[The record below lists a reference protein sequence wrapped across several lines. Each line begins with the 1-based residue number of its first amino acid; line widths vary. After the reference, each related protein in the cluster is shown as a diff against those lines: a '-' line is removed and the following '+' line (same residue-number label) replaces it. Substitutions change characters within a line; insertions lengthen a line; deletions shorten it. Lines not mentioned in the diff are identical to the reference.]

1 MDIVDTHAHLSEF
14 QDEEGVT
21 GRAKKAGI
29 TAIVAVGANH
39 EANEKTLLWAERN
52 PRYVNP
58 AIGIHPTEWAG
69 DDVPTSLDFIRER
82 IDGCVAVGEIGLD
95 YWYRDARK
103 NEDIRD
109 KQRSIYVEQLR
120 IAKEWEKPASI
131 HGRGAWR
138 EVLDLAIAHGP
149 ETIVF
154 HWYSGPMEVL
164 SELLD
169 RGYYI
174 SATPAAEYSKDHRA
188 ALEETPLERI
198 VIETDSPVYMR
209 NRKRNS
215 EPADTVVTLQAL
227 SRLKEISEEKVSRIT
242 TGNAR
247 KIFKL

>member
-21 GRAKKAGI
+21 GRAKKAGL
-29 TAIVAVGANH
+29 TAIVAVGAKH

-69 DDVPTSLDFIRER
+69 DDVPTSLNFIRER

-109 KQRSIYVEQLR
+109 KQRSIYIEQLR

-131 HGRGAWR
+131 HGRGAWKD
-138 EVLDLAIAHGP
+138 VLDLAIAHGP

-154 HWYSGPMEVL
+154 HWYSGPKEIL

-188 ALEETPLERI
+188 ALEEAPLERI

-227 SRLKEISEEKVSRIT
+227 SRLKEISEETVARIT

>member
-39 EANEKTLLWAERN
+39 EANQKTLWWAERN
-52 PRYVNP
+52 PRYVYP

-103 NEDIRD
+103 NEDIRN
-109 KQRSIYVEQLR
+109 KQRSIYIEQLR

-138 EVLDLAIAHGP
+138 DVLDLAIAHGP

-188 ALEETPLERI
+188 ALEEAPLERI

>member
-1 MDIVDTHAHLSEF
+1 MDIVDTHAHLSEL
-14 QDEEGVT
+14 QDAEGVI

-39 EANEKTLLWAERN
+39 EANEKTLWWAERN

-69 DDVPTSLDFIRER
+69 DDVLSSLNFIRER

-103 NEDIRD
+103 NEGIRD
-109 KQRSIYVEQLR
+109 KQRSIYIEQLK

-138 EVLDLAIAHGP
+138 DVLDLASAYGP

-174 SATPAAEYSKDHRA
+174 SATPAVEYSKDHRA
-188 ALEETPLERI
+188 ALEEAPLERI

-227 SRLKEISEEKVSRIT
+227 SRLKEISEERVSRIT

>member
-39 EANEKTLLWAERN
+39 EANKKTLWWAERN

-69 DDVPTSLDFIRER
+69 DDVPTSLNLIRER
-82 IDGCVAVGEIGLD
+82 IDRCVAVGEIGLD
-95 YWYRDARK
+95 YWFRDARK
-103 NEDIRD
+103 NKGIRD
-109 KQRSIYVEQLR
+109 KQRSIYIEQLK

-138 EVLDLAIAHGP
+138 DVLDLAIAYGP

-154 HWYSGPMEVL
+154 HWYSGPIKVL

-174 SATPAAEYSKDHRA
+174 SATPAVEYSKDHIA
-188 ALEETPLERI
+188 ALEEAPLERI

-227 SRLKEISEEKVSRIT
+227 SRLKEISEKRVSRIT